1 MPERRYAL
9 CAQDIMTPDPA
20 IISSKGTV
28 ADAIHT
34 MRARRIRS
42 LIIER
47 DDETDAYG
55 IITYSDIVNKVFAK
69 KLDPAKVPIC
79 DIVTKPLIVINPN
92 LRVEFVAQLFAK
104 TGISHA
110 PVFSEHKLVGVI
122 SKSDLVE
129 NLF

>member
-1 MPERRYAL
+1 MPDVKYSL
-9 CAQDIMTPDPA
+9 CARDIMTPDPQVIPA
-20 IISSKGTV
+20 KGTA
-28 ADAIHT
+28 ADAIRA

-42 LIIER
+42 LVVDR
-47 DDETDAYG
+47 GDETDAYG

-69 KLDPAKVPIC
+69 KLDPADVPLS
-79 DIVTKPLIVINPN
+79 DIVTKPLIVVNPN
-92 LRVEFVAQLFAK
+92 LRVEFVAQLFAR

>member
-1 MPERRYAL
+1 MPDRKYAL
-9 CAQDIMTPDPA
+9 SAQDIMTPDPA
-20 IISSKGTV
+20 IHSSKGTV

-69 KLDPAKVPIC
+69 KLDPAKVPIS

>member
-1 MPERRYAL
+1 
-9 CAQDIMTPDPA
+9 MTPAPEA
-20 IISSKGTV
+20 ISSKGTI
-28 ADAIHT
+28 ADAIYT
-34 MRARRIRS
+34 MRAKRIRS
-42 LIIER
+42 LIIDR
-47 DDETDAYG
+47 DDDTDAYG

-69 KLDPAKVPIC
+69 KLDPAKVPIS

-110 PVFSEHKLVGVI
+110 PVFAEHKIVGVI

>member
-1 MPERRYAL
+1 MPDGKYAL
-9 CAQDIMTPDPA
+9 CAQDIMTPAPEIA
-20 IISSKGTV
+20 SSKGTV
-28 ADAIHT
+28 ADAIYT
-34 MRARRIRS
+34 MRAKRIRS
-42 LIIER
+42 LIIDR
-47 DDETDAYG
+47 DDDTDAYG

-69 KLDPAKVPIC
+69 KLDPAKVPIS

-110 PVFSEHKLVGVI
+110 PVFAEHEIVGVI

>member
-9 CAQDIMTPDPA
+9 RAQDIMTPDPQVV
-20 IISSKGTV
+20 SPQGTA
-28 ADAIHT
+28 ADAIHL
-34 MRARRIRS
+34 MRAKRIRS
-42 LIIER
+42 LIVDRE
-47 DDETDAYG
+47 DDTDAYG
-55 IITYSDIVNKVFAK
+55 IITYSDLVNKVFARR
-69 KLDPAKVPIC
+69 LDPAKVSIAE
-79 DIVTKPLIVINPN
+79 ITTKPLVVINPN
-92 LRVEFVAQLFAK
+92 LRVEYVAQLFAK